1 MKEVATSE
9 SDIVESEAEGEAT
22 APERPA
28 PAAKTAKSKGPAAP
42 PGEGLGPDLRAVRA
56 SEELSL
62 RELLDTLGSDGSFR
76 IRVTRRSP
84 TDCKDPATGR
94 IVKTEGFLKQYEQAV
109 DESVLKREHGG
120 GTYELKITRQKP
132 GGNGGFVY
140 FAQRQ
145 VNIAGDPNLDDPCLT
160 RVPQPSAGTAPAAQQ
175 PQAGT
180 AESPTLAAKAM
191 DVLTGQ
197 LAAMREDRNEGRSD
211 EISPVV
217 MQMMQM
223 MRDTLDRTQAEL
235 AAARREGSV
244 RTPEDP
250 FKNELLSNLMR
261 EDNARLSSVRSQYE
275 SEIRIV
281 KENAVAEQRRLEE
294 RHERY
299 ASEMRQSHEREIANL
314 RMSHDVSL
322 QSIRASH
329 DTQAKLLDMEVR
341 RLERDNGELRVE
353 VKELRA
359 KHGKTIVEQANDLN
373 AVKEALGIGGDEEQ
387 GTLDKVVSAVSS
399 PAAMAVVE
407 RFMAGRQPAVAAAA
421 PAAQARALPA
431 RPKPVVAPDGKR
443 YLMMP
448 DGTMRELKAKPKVIT
463 ATLTNPDGTA
473 GPTLT
478 LPAIPEDTSKQ
489 VTDYLERAF
498 AGNQDPV
505 IVAQSGRALVPDEIM
520 AVIREHG
527 VDVYL
532 QKVAR
537 LSSGSPLSTQAGKN
551 WVRKVGEALVE

>member
-1 MKEVATSE
+1 VKEVATSE
-9 SDIVESEAEGEAT
+9 SDIVEAEDET
-22 APERPA
+22 PVPERPA
-28 PAAKTAKSKGPAAP
+28 KDKTAKAKPPAAEQ
-42 PGEGLGPDLRAVRA
+42 PGDRLSPELRAVRA
-56 SEELSL
+56 SEDLSL
-62 RELLDTLGSDGSFR
+62 RELLDTLGSDGSYR
-76 IRVTRRSP
+76 IRVTRKVP

-94 IVKTEGFLKQYEQAV
+94 IVKTEGFLKEYEGPV

-120 GTYELKITRQKP
+120 GTYQLKISRMNPK
-132 GGNGGFVY
+132 GNGGFIY

-160 RVPQPSAGTAPAAQQ
+160 RVPQPSAGAAPAAQQ

-197 LAAMREDRNEGRSD
+197 LAAMREDRNEGRSE

-235 AAARREGSV
+235 SAVRKEGST
-244 RTPEDP
+244 RPAEDP
-250 FKNELLSNLMR
+250 FKDNLLNNLMR
-261 EDNARLSSVRSQYE
+261 DDNARLSSVRAQYE
-275 SEIRIV
+275 SELRMV
-281 KENAVAEQRRLEE
+281 KENALAEQRRLEE

-299 ASEMRQSHEREIANL
+299 QSEARNSHEREIANI
-314 RMSHDVSL
+314 RQSHEAMLVSV
-322 QSIRASH
+322 RASYEM
-329 DTQAKLLDMEVR
+329 QNKLLESDLR
-341 RLERDNGELRVE
+341 RLERDNGEMRVE

-359 KHGKTIVEQANDLN
+359 KHGKSIVEQAKDLN
-373 AVKEALGIGGDEEQ
+373 DVKEALGLGGDEEQ
-387 GTLDKVVSAVSS
+387 STIDKVVGAVSS
-399 PAAMAVVE
+399 PAVMGVVE
-407 RFMAGRQPAVAAAA
+407 RFMAGRQPAAAPPPPAAAA
-421 PAAQARALPA
+421 LAA
-431 RPKPVVAPDGKR
+431 RPRRTPDGKF
-443 YLMMP
+443 LVMP
-448 DGTMRELKAKPKVIT
+448 NGEVRPVRVKPKVIT

-527 VDVYL
+527 VDVFL

-537 LSSGSPLSTQAGKN
+537 LPSGSPLSTQAGKN